1 MSTLQT
7 LAQALEK
14 KKAELVKLEAE
25 LLEAREKELTAL
37 PAQVGLES
45 VDELIKALAA
55 FASPRMKGLLG
66 GKAASPRAAR
76 VGASTATGEPAVR
89 KSAKTAPDGT
99 SSRRTRTKI
108 TDEIKAQVK
117 KLSEEGKTG
126 LEIAAAAGVSLPSVA
141 NIKRELGL
149 TKPRAK

>member
-7 LAQALEK
+7 LAQTLEK

-55 FASPRMKGLLG
+55 FASPRMKRLLA
-66 GKAASPRAAR
+66 GKVVHARTAAAGVATTAVASAR
-76 VGASTATGEPAVR
+76 R
-89 KSAKTAPDGT
+89 KSAKSAPDGT

-117 KLSEEGKTG
+117 TLTEEGKTG
-126 LEIAAAAGVSLPSVA
+126 AEIAAVAGISLPSVA

>member
-7 LAQALEK
+7 LAQALEE
-14 KKAELVKLEAE
+14 KKAELVRLEAE
-25 LLEAREKELTAL
+25 LLEAREKELIAL
-37 PAQVGLES
+37 PAQVGLGS

-55 FASPRMKGLLG
+55 FASPRLKGLLG
-66 GKAASPRAAR
+66 GKAAGPRITSA
-76 VGASTATGEPAVR
+76 GASTAAGTPAR

-99 SSRRTRTKI
+99 SVRRKRATI
-108 TDEIKAQVK
+108 TDEIKALVK
-117 KLSEEGKTG
+117 RLSEEGKTG
-126 LEIAAAAGVSLPSVA
+126 AEIAAAAGVSLPSVA

>member
-7 LAQALEK
+7 LAQTLEK
-14 KKAELVKLEAE
+14 KKAELAKLEVE
-25 LLEAREKELTAL
+25 LHEAREKELTAL

-45 VDELIKALAA
+45 VDELIKALAP
-55 FASPRMKGLLG
+55 FASPRMKGLLA
-66 GKAASPRAAR
+66 GKATSARTSNASAATEKKPAAR
-76 VGASTATGEPAVR
+76 KRAASTAENPA
-89 KSAKTAPDGT
+89 G
-99 SSRRTRTKI
+99 RRTRTKI

-117 KLSEEGKTG
+117 TLSEEGKTG
-126 LEIAAAAGVSLPSVA
+126 AEIAAAVGVSLPSVA